1 MGFFDLTGKV
11 AIVTGGG
18 SGMGREVAL
27 EYSSSGAAVVVSSN
41 VREEDEAV
49 AQACRDAGGTAL
61 AISADVSEEEAVRTL
76 VARTLR
82 ELGRVDVLVAAA
94 GIDIRES
101 RTPTDAFVERTTLE
115 QWQRVL
121 SVNLTGTFLCI
132 REVLRPMLEQG
143 SGSIVGF
150 TSSTVGRAIPG
161 VGAYVATKAGLE
173 GLTHVLA
180 LELAGRGVRA
190 NTMHPGGPTDT
201 GLFPAWVTDE
211 LRAGMHRPRVVRA
224 VAGWL
229 ACDESRDVTG
239 QALAAAEFNRERG
252 IDLCPCAT
260 CAA

>member
-1 MGFFDLTGKV
+1 MPFFDLTGKV

-27 EYSSSGAAVVVSSN
+27 EYAASGAAVVVCSN
-41 VREEDEAV
+41 VPKQDEAV

-61 AISADVSEEEAVRTL
+61 AIGADVSDEEAVRAL

-82 ELGRVDVLVAAA
+82 ELGRLDVLVAAA

-101 RTPTDAFVERTTLE
+101 RSPTDAFVERTTLE
-115 QWQRVL
+115 QWERVL
-121 SVNLTGTFLCI
+121 SVNLTGAFLCI
-132 REVLRPMLEQG
+132 REALRPMLEQG

-173 GLTHVLA
+173 GLLRVLA
-180 LELAGRGVRA
+180 VELRDRGVRA

-201 GLFPAWVTDE
+201 GLFPVWVGDE
-211 LRAGMHRPRVVRA
+211 MRAGMHRPPIVRA
-224 VAGWL
+224 LAAWL
-229 ACDESRDVTG
+229 ASDESREVSG
-239 QALAAAEFNRERG
+239 EALAAADFNRERG
-252 IDLCPCAT
+252 FELCS
-260 CAA
+260 CAACAA